1 MPRSF
6 SGFFGG
12 PITGPKAFAI
22 FASFF
27 VVIISVNLVLAFQA
41 IRTFPGLETANSY
54 VASQSFDHDKA
65 AQLALGWQVD
75 AAVHG
80 GELVLS
86 ITDDQGRPIQAATV
100 TGTFGR
106 ATSTRDDQT
115 PAFAWDGSVYRA
127 PVTPAAG
134 NWNLRLEAAA
144 TDGTLFRQRMIVLVD

>member
-1 MPRSF
+1 
-6 SGFFGG
+6 
-12 PITGPKAFAI
+12 
-22 FASFF
+22 
-27 VVIISVNLVLAFQA
+27 
-41 IRTFPGLETANSY
+41 ANSY

-86 ITDDQGRPIQAATV
+86 ITDEQGQPIQAATV

-134 NWNLRLEAAA
+134 NWNLRLEAMA